1 MDFTPTDS
9 QREIR
14 AKVQAIAADHCSD
27 EQERTRDLDG
37 CFPDGLYRDLAR
49 SGLLTLWRHPASGTG
64 MLDGC
69 VLSEA
74 LGEVSATASSLI
86 FVSGI
91 SAALITRGGS
101 PIADTLLAGLET
113 GDIKLAFGLTESSA
127 GSDANALGSYA
138 EAVGANFVING
149 EKRYTTGAREADF
162 ILAVC
167 RTGDRS
173 RARPGLSIIAV
184 PGSSKGLTVEPL
196 NKIAGNAHASC
207 SVRLDNVTVPVE
219 HLIGQE
225 DNAWSV
231 LYLGALI
238 ERMAVAA
245 SAVGMAQRAF
255 DEAVLY
261 LRDRHSGGQA
271 VTSYQAVQHQLVD
284 MAMQIQ
290 AMRSTAYF
298 AAWRFDAGE
307 DASAAINMAKVFC
320 VETAGKVIT
329 EAFRLCGGI
338 SYLADST
345 LFRLWREASLGYFA
359 GGTTEIARNAAV
371 RGLGI

>member
-1 MDFTPTDS
+1 MDFTPTDK
-9 QREIR
+9 QRDIR
-14 AKVQAIAADHCSD
+14 DAVKAIAARHCSD
-27 EQERTRDLDG
+27 EQERLRDADG
-37 CFPDGLYRDLAR
+37 HFPEDLYRDLAQ
-49 SGLLTLWRHPASGTG
+49 SGLLTLWQHPASGRG

-74 LGEVSATASSLI
+74 LGEASATASSLI

-101 PIADTLLAGLET
+101 SVAATLVSGLEA
-113 GDIKLAFGLTESSA
+113 GNIKLAFGLTESSA
-127 GSDANALGSYA
+127 GSDANALGTYA
-138 EAVGANFVING
+138 ETVGGNFVING

-162 ILAVC
+162 ILAVV
-167 RTGDRS
+167 RTGDRT

-184 PGSSKGLTVEPL
+184 PGSSKGLRVEPL
-196 NKIAGNAHASC
+196 NKIGGNAHASC
-207 SVRLDNVTVPVE
+207 SVLLDNVTVPVE
-219 HLIGQE
+219 NLIGQE

-245 SAVGMAQRAF
+245 SAVGMAQRAY

-320 VETAGKVIT
+320 VETSGNVIT
-329 EAFRLCGGI
+329 QAFRLCGGV

-359 GGTTEIARNAAV
+359 GGTTEIARNAAA